1 MNKIRILSNN
11 FIVVKVKE
19 KQNIENKILKVE
31 ITGIEGQELLG
42 KLNV

>member
-1 MNKIRILSNN
+1 MNIKGHTNN